1 VIELVGVEPVN
12 ERALY
17 VTQIPSLADW
27 PDTIDE
33 PKPHFAAF
41 VAADSSPASEGELRA
56 FARRLLAQGAV
67 HVSAWGPG
75 CERLHDAFDAESE
88 GSTPPIATT
97 WHADDTLDEALWFAL
112 FASFPDEAYVETTD
126 SVLAVV
132 VADPQWAAHVRGRI
146 GNPEALWRSG
156 LARDS

>member
-1 VIELVGVEPVN
+1 MIELVGVEPVN

-17 VTQIPSLADW
+17 VTQLPTLADW
-27 PDTIDE
+27 PEEIDE

-41 VAADSSPASEGELRA
+41 VAADVSALPDEELAR
-56 FARRLLAQGAV
+56 FGRRLLRQGAV

-75 CERLHDAFDAESE
+75 CERLHDAIDAERDPVGPE
-88 GSTPPIATT
+88 VTTT

-112 FASFPDEAYVETTD
+112 FASIPHDAYVETTD

-132 VADPQWAAHVRGRI
+132 VGEPQWAAHVRGRV
-146 GNPEALWRSG
+146 GNPDALWRSG
-156 LARDS
+156 LADS